1 MCPTEMLFDEGT
13 EPCLRL
19 LPIETRKDKKSVSQY
34 KREPVNWTVKPLN
47 IESVDEMTIALKELV
62 ATQRVSV
69 AEANTLGFGVNAD
82 SPDVKDGMVDVPT
95 WRHAMINY
103 PHPLL
108 KRGLVVLDTPG
119 LNALGSEP
127 ELTLRM
133 LPAAHAVIFV
143 LAADTGVTHSD
154 LQIWKN
160 HVCVATHMTD
170 GSRFAALNKID
181 TLWDELLTGDQI
193 RANIKKQVAETA
205 RLLEMN
211 TSNVFPVSAA
221 KGLLGKIRED
231 EKLLIST
238 GLPHLE
244 RQVSQRIVSAKRDIL
259 REKVVGDIG
268 GMVEGSRQIIST
280 RLDKRHEE
288 IAELEA
294 LQGKGQDV
302 LKTSI
307 ERLQK
312 QKSMFEAEVDS
323 FRVSRRMLSDEIKA
337 LMEMIALKRFDI
349 LFADTRKSMRG
360 SLTTS
365 GLKTSM
371 SSLFKEMNQT
381 LDRVQKQSEKVRG
394 LVEKSYDKFHSDHG
408 LPKVS
413 PAKFHVTRHTR
424 KLAKLVAEAEAFR
437 DSSEMLVTEQGSLIQ
452 KFFDTMVSRMRSII
466 KEANSAAQ
474 NWATAVLN
482 PIRDQLR
489 EHKSVINSRLENLEA
504 LRNSQLDLKSKMQS
518 LDADIESLTEELKS
532 LDKVLAMITVKE
544 EDAKPK
550 AKPAV
555 SKSQKAAS

>member
-1 MCPTEMLFDEGT
+1 VTTDVGAKAILRRINLREVGRHQHDVGQKSDLDVQLGQYEEWRNELMRGIQSYIAWLENNSVISDDDDTENDTVALYETLEALKHDKLTVALVGEYSRGKTELINAIFFADYKRRLLPSTPGRTTMCPTEMLFDEGT

-69 AEANTLGFGVNAD
+69 AEANNLGFGVNAD

-181 TLWDELLTGDQI
+181 TLWDELLSADQI
-193 RANIKKQVAETA
+193 RENIKKQVAETA

-288 IAELEA
+288 IAELG
-294 LQGKGQDV
+294 QGTGR
-302 LKTSI
+302 LK
-307 ERLQK
+307 
-312 QKSMFEAEVDS
+312 
-323 FRVSRRMLSDEIKA
+323 
-337 LMEMIALKRFDI
+337 
-349 LFADTRKSMRG
+349 
-360 SLTTS
+360 
-365 GLKTSM
+365 
-371 SSLFKEMNQT
+371 
-381 LDRVQKQSEKVRG
+381 
-394 LVEKSYDKFHSDHG
+394 
-408 LPKVS
+408 
-413 PAKFHVTRHTR
+413 
-424 KLAKLVAEAEAFR
+424 
-437 DSSEMLVTEQGSLIQ
+437 
-452 KFFDTMVSRMRSII
+452 
-466 KEANSAAQ
+466 
-474 NWATAVLN
+474 
-482 PIRDQLR
+482 
-489 EHKSVINSRLENLEA
+489 
-504 LRNSQLDLKSKMQS
+504 DLY
-518 LDADIESLTEELKS
+518 
-532 LDKVLAMITVKE
+532 
-544 EDAKPK
+544 
-550 AKPAV
+550 
-555 SKSQKAAS
+555 

>member
-1 MCPTEMLFDEGT
+1 LTVALVGEYSRGKTELINAIFFADYKRRLLPSTPGRTTMCPTEMLFDDGT

-47 IESVDEMTIALKELV
+47 IDSVDEMTIALKELV

-69 AEANTLGFGVNAD
+69 AEANDLGFGVNAD
-82 SPDVKDGMVDVPT
+82 SPDVKEGMVDVPT
-95 WRHAMINY
+95 WRHAIINY

-181 TLWDELLTGDQI
+181 TLWDELLSAEQI
-193 RANIKKQVAETA
+193 RSNIKKQVAETA
-205 RLLEMN
+205 RLLDMN
-211 TSNVFPVSAA
+211 TDNVFPVSAA
-221 KGLLGKIRED
+221 KGLLGKIRDD
-231 EKLLIST
+231 EKLLVST

-268 GMVEGSRQIIST
+268 GMVDGSRQIIAT
-280 RLDKRHEE
+280 RLEKRHEE

-424 KLAKLVAEAEAFR
+424 KLAKLVAHHGQPHALDHQRGQQRGPELGYRCAEPDPR
-437 DSSEMLVTEQGSLIQ
+437 
-452 KFFDTMVSRMRSII
+452 
-466 KEANSAAQ
+466 SAAGAQ
-474 NWATAVLN
+474 VG
-482 PIRDQLR
+482 DQR
-489 EHKSVINSRLENLEA
+489 S
-504 LRNSQLDLKSKMQS
+504 
-518 LDADIESLTEELKS
+518 
-532 LDKVLAMITVKE
+532 
-544 EDAKPK
+544 P
-550 AKPAV
+550 
-555 SKSQKAAS
+555 